1 MRIAT
6 TLLLFVALHGFS
18 LFEKSRAFRT
28 ASFTKRSRSTYSTTN
43 NFVGVCLPL
52 TTDRKFRTI
61 SSVDQ
66 STICKIRG
74 GFDGNNGPS
83 SLCGV
88 VRSAGIVVDSI
99 IPSGIFGSINSFFKY
114 YPFIASF
121 LICACK
127 ASSAD
132 CFAQF
137 MSFKKSSLASREN
150 NNETN
155 DSDATTTS
163 SSRSMSFSFKR
174 NFALLCYGGFYQGC
188 GQALIYN
195 NLFSALFGVGTQ
207 PRTVMMKVSF
217 DMLMVQP
224 LVSLP
229 IAYLIKAPIFGY
241 SLADSMRRYVNDVK
255 QQNLLKKCWMVWAPT
270 QIVSFTFIPTHLR
283 ISFMAC
289 ISFFWIILFSSI
301 SSSPSSKTENDVISS
316 ARIKQ

>member
-1 MRIAT
+1 M
-6 TLLLFVALHGFS
+6 HPKKG
-18 LFEKSRAFRT
+18 
-28 ASFTKRSRSTYSTTN
+28 
-43 NFVGVCLPL
+43 
-52 TTDRKFRTI
+52 
-61 SSVDQ
+61 
-66 STICKIRG
+66 
-74 GFDGNNGPS
+74 
-83 SLCGV
+83 
-88 VRSAGIVVDSI
+88 
-99 IPSGIFGSINSFFKY
+99 
-114 YPFIASF
+114 
-121 LICACK
+121 ACK